1 MKSNQNEEVQ
11 KLAEFTAKRLLD
23 DVLAGKTVIDYTEVL
38 TGSDIYSTLKKGATK
53 DMILNNLDLFDT
65 CLNNLIYNRIDYL
78 CAEGLIIFDNDQCY
92 RIPTEAEMEA
102 FLTVE

>member
-11 KLAEFTAKRLLD
+11 KLAEYTATRMLDSLLQ
-23 DVLAGKTVIDYTEVL
+23 GKSVIDYTEEL
-38 TGSDIYSTLKKGATK
+38 TAREIYGKLKEGPTK
-53 DMILNNLDLFDT
+53 NLVFNNLDLFDT

-78 CAEGLIIFDNDQCY
+78 CAEGLVIFDENQCY
-92 RIPTEAEMEA
+92 RIPTEAEMKE